1 MRVIRICHPE
11 YGALRHR
18 SRKRGGDLARWLPG
32 DENWS
37 FHMYL
42 RAFSASILTLVLLIT
57 ACSNHTQ
64 KTKVRVMPGND
75 KSAEVDDLLGDL
87 RSPTVPPEHS
97 KIVVYAAQIRNAIVT
112 EMYEPDAYKGKICST
127 PSPKDEGT
135 FLTQF
140 RGVECD
146 FLMRQSPSD
155 PTEPKRE
162 PAINLLA
169 QCQTEK
175 LFNAV
180 FFFSHEFWLFP
191 VWTFF
196 W

>member
-1 MRVIRICHPE
+1 MKFEVVFE
-11 YGALRHR
+11 EMALLWAVRNPFFHR
-18 SRKRGGDLARWLPG
+18 KGGFR
-32 DENWS
+32 
-37 FHMYL
+37 
-42 RAFSASILTLVLLIT
+42 
-57 ACSNHTQ
+57 
-64 KTKVRVMPGND
+64 
-75 KSAEVDDLLGDL
+75 
-87 RSPTVPPEHS
+87 
-97 KIVVYAAQIRNAIVT
+97 IVVQLVKTLLVATDKNTVI
-112 EMYEPDAYKGKICST
+112 